1 MTALTFDT
9 HAVVKSIKDAGANES
24 LAESIVSA
32 IQAGMGHLA
41 DLATKADLKN
51 FPTKADL
58 KADLESF
65 ATKADLKADLK
76 NFATKADLKAELE
89 NFATKTALKEGL
101 ENCATKADL
110 KDLEDRMTARMTILE
125 QRMTIRLGV
134 MIVAAVGLATAVARL
149 L

>member
-51 FPTKADL
+51 F
-58 KADLESF
+58 
-65 ATKADLKADLK
+65 
-76 NFATKADLKAELE
+76 ATKADLKAELE

-110 KDLEDRMTARMTILE
+110 KDLEDRMIARMTILE
-125 QRMTIRLGV
+125 QRMTIRLGL
-134 MIVAAVGLATAVARL
+134 MIFAAVGLATAVARL
-149 L
+149 F

>member
-41 DLATKADLKN
+41 DLATKADLKS
-51 FPTKADL
+51 FP
-58 KADLESF
+58 
-65 ATKADLKADLK
+65 
-76 NFATKADLKAELE
+76 TKADLKAELE